1 MDELAQQNQKIIDGI
16 EISDKIKLD
25 IRREIIERDLI
36 PGLAII
42 LVGNDHASELYVSK
56 KEKACTEVG
65 IVFNKYLFKEDEDEK
80 NILDCINFLN
90 TDEEV
95 DAIIVQLPLPEKFNT
110 QKIINA
116 INPKKDV
123 DGFHPE
129 NIKKFLSD
137 KTYIEPVLAQSIKE
151 ALIYTNENLEGKT
164 AVVLGNSHEFIEPVE
179 KMLKNLKI
187 KTSHTHI
194 TENDWKEK
202 TSNSDILITAVG
214 VAFLIKSDTIKN
226 DSIIIDVG
234 INKVQKA
241 TVGDVDY
248 TDVFPKCSH
257 ITPVPGGIGPITI
270 SYLLKNTLEL
280 HKKNRA

>member
-1 MDELAQQNQKIIDGI
+1 MNLENTENKIIDGI
-16 EISDKIKLD
+16 EISHKIKLE

-42 LVGNDHASELYVSK
+42 LVGSDHASELYVSK
-56 KEKACTEVG
+56 KEKACAEVG

-80 NILDCINFLN
+80 NIIDCINFLN
-90 TDEEV
+90 ADEEV

-110 QKIINA
+110 QKIINS
-116 INPKKDV
+116 IDPKKDV

-137 KTYIEPVLAQSIKE
+137 QTYIEPVLAQSIKH
-151 ALIYTNENLEGKT
+151 AIFYTNENLEGKT

-179 KMLKNLKI
+179 KMLGNLKI
-187 KTSHTHI
+187 KASHAHT

-202 TSNSDILITAVG
+202 TCIADILITAVG
-214 VAFLIKSDTIKN
+214 EAFLIKANMIK
-226 DSIIIDVG
+226 DDAIIIDVG
-234 INKVQKA
+234 INKVQNA

-270 SYLLKNTLEL
+270 AYLLKNTLEL
-280 HKKNRA
+280 HKKNSQ